1 MFVNKKADRDVAS
14 IGSNPTGANTATL
27 NGLPPKYDFFL
38 FSRDHYFTLNNS
50 LFELIDQGY
59 AMCLVDDGTGTGNK
73 VAKYYLDADGNY
85 NELYTYVLYSQDGGV
100 LETNSFPLKVT
111 LAAPANP
118 SATPAIGE
126 TPNNVNPQDLVAQI
140 NKVSNLIYA
149 VFGPASPGQ
158 PPAYI
163 PIQAVGE
170 GIQPPAISIQ
180 PSGGPQ
186 QPVQASPISGAP
198 GFNGYS
204 LNVLGTAK
212 QPVQISQIYSAN
224 IAYPIAGS
232 TTIQPFKNKPVP
244 FYGSL
249 SHGLDKQVSVALL
262 ESGADT
268 INNGTFGGN
277 GQGSMIRTP
286 FSWAFQGSSAI
297 PPQATGE
304 SSAGST
310 MKGDNT
316 VFYTFNAV
324 NNSVMD
330 STGKA
335 GGAGGGQYFVDT
347 TDPNN
352 PIYVVVSTPKFQ
364 LNGVSYVVNLNTTLL
379 DGITSR
385 YTLVVGDKS
394 YLFEPGNTQV
404 QVDRTLFTFNPMTGG
419 VYTVSYASVDA
430 PETTD
435 APSPITLSQF
445 SMTGGGLP
453 AGGQITT
460 IDVFNTP
467 GDLNG
472 IILGVTGRQYSYDP
486 VHGTVTVTQGAS
498 STIVPVQ
505 TGVTFASN
513 SAYGY
518 VIAFANN
525 GYTVNGSPML
535 PYNASTTGSPASYPL
550 MTAPQMFTFNNS
562 FYTFDVSA
570 SGAYVSVTGN
580 GQTLPINPYQF
591 SLNGQVY
598 IINTNVQPNTVIG
611 GGSAVTMTANNSQF
625 VLDGVQY
632 TITLKAGSLTG
643 ATLSGQF
650 NIAQGNV
657 VAIEDFIYLLDT
669 MNGQIVG
676 NGTTYPLTTS
686 GYTYTITT
694 ANNSFTVTT
703 EPNADTVTIGNIVYR
718 IDDAAVVGDGIIYP
732 ILQYRTFVDEGT
744 SYVIGNEGVVS
755 LPQALVVA
763 ALQFTD
769 SGQTYT
775 VKQSAAYDG
784 SAYHLISTPAV
795 NNPAQFTTGAVTY
808 QLRTDAG
815 AITIGA
821 SKNFLVNSGLLS
833 PNQLPFGSRT
843 LFFGRATDNAAFDGT
858 HYYPIANNQ
867 FTDTN
872 ANKLYTLSANT
883 AVTDGNSYEIYSNL
897 GQGGYFEV
905 PNGPTYY
912 VNISV
917 ADFGQAQ
924 GDIYSVFPLSSGSFT
939 IPLLYTLAVN
949 GTTVTVNSTTFG
961 AATDVATLTAAG
973 GSLTGGSFT
982 DTVTGIVYTCV
993 RQEQQITFI
1002 DSNNIEY
1009 PLPLNGGSFTALV
1022 PVSTGLTVA
1031 LDNKVPANAYLVQN
1045 NTFVAGATTY
1055 TVNVPVAYQNAAGP
1069 LWPMVAGRFIV
1080 PQVAPLSDL
1089 AFQVNVD
1096 KTGKGTAI
1104 KGYVVSEDDEFSPDG
1119 KTLYTVNAV
1128 NVVKAT
1134 NQAQLTGS
1142 APNQTVTLDYQ
1153 GENLSYALTATTATI
1168 DPNGVT
1174 YNTTTKQFSAIYPV
1188 GPVTYTVGASGVTDN
1203 RKTVSTFPSTVNGN
1217 QLSFTDTISGA
1228 SFSFDSSG
1236 NNPISVSF
1244 PYQSGFF
1251 IDVMTGITFYV
1262 DTSDN
1267 RVEALLYLP
1276 ETTRYAFTPADGNT
1290 YLIHYND
1297 VQVLFPVISGG
1308 NVNAGV
1314 ATVGSDIFTIEID
1327 EVDPVASG
1335 ATPVPVNLN
1344 SFEINGELY
1353 TITPGQNGTDYSACK
1368 VVGAGKPP
1376 VAFTGPN
1383 TFKLSDPGIT
1393 YTLHLDPDGLPQTI
1407 TASFP
1412 ILPSSDLISVADE
1425 VFVITYATDTNGS
1438 LRGQG
1443 QASIPIANSAF
1454 TLTNRFDATTAKF
1467 VFADANIYDAGS
1479 VVGQFT
1485 INQIP
1490 TFAINSTTFTLDA
1503 TNLVVTDNDG
1513 RPWPLVANPM
1523 MFSINGFNYLIDTNQ
1538 LPHTIVGNNNRS
1550 PLATDV
1556 TVQAGQPIAN
1566 STFTLNGQV
1575 YAYVEDSQ
1583 HNLLTI
1589 TGTKSYMIAQPE
1601 LTFKLDSSLLF
1612 TLNLTAP
1619 AAGNYPGTT
1628 VPVATVS
1635 AGTTV
1640 LNVYAG
1646 TTESGLADFFTYK
1659 NVLYTFVK
1667 SEGVYV
1673 AVQKSYTVYVSQ
1685 PATGQQQLAV
1695 FDMGGTTYIVTD
1707 GTTRGMGTPTGINPG
1722 SMWSATSLSTV
1733 ESQFGLVYGLAAQP
1747 VNVVEVVKNGLETF
1761 QFPATDSSGNA
1772 TLFDI
1777 IYTSGA
1783 SSNEIVADV
1792 PQLLPSFTQP
1802 AGFTFLPGALL
1813 APYAPL
1819 TFETGGYNAFTAAVD
1834 ETASPVESFSAAW
1847 DTAIVSDDDAI
1858 ANLITPQGDF
1868 SVEFWHSM
1876 PVTPVGDISVFTY
1889 VGVNPLISY
1898 ANIELPNT
1906 SLINITLNDTVMQAS
1921 MTPSALTSGW
1931 RHIALTYT
1939 QPYVMVCTG
1948 APFVVADGSAFNFE
1962 RDFTIAMTVAA
1973 SSTGAEQGLLYKGT
1987 GNDIPGAQTQ
1997 MSFRV
2002 TLTAQNEVKLDV
2014 ANGDGSK
2021 PGSFTG
2027 PALDAGFYQLLIT
2040 KHTKTP
2046 LGSDEA
2052 DTDPYSPTVAGKT
2065 ADASSMAAVPQ
2076 PPSSINISGGSI
2088 PVPSASSTGATA
2100 FEQFASTLSQPSP
2113 GTGYI
2118 ISIAVRK
2125 MMPDGTWPDW
2135 TSQASSLIAASDA
2148 GLLVNSTGS
2157 ANLVI
2162 GGAFD
2167 DTGTAIPFGAPGEPA
2182 QPGNIRDVYLF
2193 ASAFR
2198 SNGIR
2203 TSHGFVQID
2212 QASYA
2217 DLQGAGMVGCWKAAY
2232 DPNGLVYNQVDNSF
2246 AASSNAA
2253 RAMLAPL
2260 PHREAEGIA
2269 LYVNGTKV
2277 TMNLV
2282 SSTTSSPSGFNY
2294 LCFNAGSSYR
2304 IQEVSFWSMARQA
2317 YQVLSDMFGQLIP
2330 DNEPFLTL
2338 YMPGS
2343 FSVSAP
2349 GVGVPILPLAK
2360 YIENVPV
2367 KNLVAAF
2374 TIDLG
2379 NASLD
2384 LQGCPAIGRC
2394 GPLVSPNLYTPP
2406 GVALTVCDTPPSLT
2420 TYSAA
2425 VNSATGT
2432 IAGVLNEAY
2441 VFVRNNV
2448 LTVYAGKKVGDL
2460 ALVWVSQEQG
2470 DVQVIGYI
2478 EGAPPAP
2485 MANLTNK
2492 PSYVGATSVSFN
2504 TPFSLS
2510 YQYNYSNDGQ
2520 TSNKGSG
2527 GASGNYAPEN
2537 IKPSTYTSTSE
2548 TWSSGQ
2554 PSTNQ
2559 QTVTEVNPTQ
2569 TVTTTNNSDGT
2580 IQKQTISP
2588 APAGGSSALSFQ
2600 MSIGPAIAPVGVG
2613 IGAQKLTVSVDLSA
2627 DVAVSGG
2634 STDGTTSQQTAS
2646 EKLDEGRKYTLRLD
2660 GAMAPY
2666 TGDTFMASLNSLT
2679 VASTT
2684 VGTPASKTPILP
2696 NPNFGWLHH
2705 LEPAGRTA
2713 EDPGNRRTFW
2723 SADVRTFTLWTGLC
2737 HVANAGCLPADPA
2750 ADEHHVRLPP
2760 CTRSSDSTRCQH
2772 PVVQDEQQIPPS
2784 GRAGRHDRLSIQ
2796 PGPARLRSH
2805 NLADHHRPT
2814 LTGL

>member
-1 MFVNKKADRDVAS
+1 M
-14 IGSNPTGANTATL
+14 
-27 NGLPPKYDFFL
+27 
-38 FSRDHYFTLNNS
+38 
-50 LFELIDQGY
+50 
-59 AMCLVDDGTGTGNK
+59 
-73 VAKYYLDADGNY
+73 
-85 NELYTYVLYSQDGGV
+85 
-100 LETNSFPLKVT
+100 
-111 LAAPANP
+111 
-118 SATPAIGE
+118 
-126 TPNNVNPQDLVAQI
+126 
-140 NKVSNLIYA
+140 
-149 VFGPASPGQ
+149 
-158 PPAYI
+158 
-163 PIQAVGE
+163 
-170 GIQPPAISIQ
+170 
-180 PSGGPQ
+180 
-186 QPVQASPISGAP
+186 
-198 GFNGYS
+198 
-204 LNVLGTAK
+204 
-212 QPVQISQIYSAN
+212 
-224 IAYPIAGS
+224 
-232 TTIQPFKNKPVP
+232 
-244 FYGSL
+244 
-249 SHGLDKQVSVALL
+249 
-262 ESGADT
+262 
-268 INNGTFGGN
+268 
-277 GQGSMIRTP
+277 
-286 FSWAFQGSSAI
+286 
-297 PPQATGE
+297 
-304 SSAGST
+304 
-310 MKGDNT
+310 
-316 VFYTFNAV
+316 
-324 NNSVMD
+324 
-330 STGKA
+330 
-335 GGAGGGQYFVDT
+335 
-347 TDPNN
+347 
-352 PIYVVVSTPKFQ
+352 STPKFQ

-1297 VQVLFPVISGG
+1297 VQV
-1308 NVNAGV
+1308 A
-1314 ATVGSDIFTIEID
+1314 
-1327 EVDPVASG
+1327 
-1335 ATPVPVNLN
+1335 VP
-1344 SFEINGELY
+1344 
-1353 TITPGQNGTDYSACK
+1353 
-1368 VVGAGKPP
+1368 
-1376 VAFTGPN
+1376 
-1383 TFKLSDPGIT
+1383 
-1393 YTLHLDPDGLPQTI
+1393 
-1407 TASFP
+1407 
-1412 ILPSSDLISVADE
+1412 
-1425 VFVITYATDTNGS
+1425 
-1438 LRGQG
+1438 
-1443 QASIPIANSAF
+1443 
-1454 TLTNRFDATTAKF
+1454 
-1467 VFADANIYDAGS
+1467 
-1479 VVGQFT
+1479 
-1485 INQIP
+1485 
-1490 TFAINSTTFTLDA
+1490 
-1503 TNLVVTDNDG
+1503 
-1513 RPWPLVANPM
+1513 
-1523 MFSINGFNYLIDTNQ
+1523 
-1538 LPHTIVGNNNRS
+1538 
-1550 PLATDV
+1550 
-1556 TVQAGQPIAN
+1556 
-1566 STFTLNGQV
+1566 
-1575 YAYVEDSQ
+1575 
-1583 HNLLTI
+1583 
-1589 TGTKSYMIAQPE
+1589 
-1601 LTFKLDSSLLF
+1601 
-1612 TLNLTAP
+1612 
-1619 AAGNYPGTT
+1619 
-1628 VPVATVS
+1628 
-1635 AGTTV
+1635 
-1640 LNVYAG
+1640 
-1646 TTESGLADFFTYK
+1646 
-1659 NVLYTFVK
+1659 
-1667 SEGVYV
+1667 
-1673 AVQKSYTVYVSQ
+1673 
-1685 PATGQQQLAV
+1685 
-1695 FDMGGTTYIVTD
+1695 
-1707 GTTRGMGTPTGINPG
+1707 
-1722 SMWSATSLSTV
+1722 
-1733 ESQFGLVYGLAAQP
+1733 
-1747 VNVVEVVKNGLETF
+1747 
-1761 QFPATDSSGNA
+1761 
-1772 TLFDI
+1772 
-1777 IYTSGA
+1777 
-1783 SSNEIVADV
+1783 
-1792 PQLLPSFTQP
+1792 
-1802 AGFTFLPGALL
+1802 
-1813 APYAPL
+1813 
-1819 TFETGGYNAFTAAVD
+1819 
-1834 ETASPVESFSAAW
+1834 
-1847 DTAIVSDDDAI
+1847 
-1858 ANLITPQGDF
+1858 
-1868 SVEFWHSM
+1868 
-1876 PVTPVGDISVFTY
+1876 
-1889 VGVNPLISY
+1889 
-1898 ANIELPNT
+1898 
-1906 SLINITLNDTVMQAS
+1906 
-1921 MTPSALTSGW
+1921 
-1931 RHIALTYT
+1931 
-1939 QPYVMVCTG
+1939 
-1948 APFVVADGSAFNFE
+1948 
-1962 RDFTIAMTVAA
+1962 RDF
-1973 SSTGAEQGLLYKGT
+1973 
-1987 GNDIPGAQTQ
+1987 
-1997 MSFRV
+1997 
-2002 TLTAQNEVKLDV
+2002 
-2014 ANGDGSK
+2014 
-2021 PGSFTG
+2021 
-2027 PALDAGFYQLLIT
+2027 
-2040 KHTKTP
+2040 
-2046 LGSDEA
+2046 
-2052 DTDPYSPTVAGKT
+2052 
-2065 ADASSMAAVPQ
+2065 
-2076 PPSSINISGGSI
+2076 
-2088 PVPSASSTGATA
+2088 
-2100 FEQFASTLSQPSP
+2100 
-2113 GTGYI
+2113 
-2118 ISIAVRK
+2118 
-2125 MMPDGTWPDW
+2125 
-2135 TSQASSLIAASDA
+2135 
-2148 GLLVNSTGS
+2148 
-2157 ANLVI
+2157 
-2162 GGAFD
+2162 
-2167 DTGTAIPFGAPGEPA
+2167 
-2182 QPGNIRDVYLF
+2182 
-2193 ASAFR
+2193 
-2198 SNGIR
+2198 
-2203 TSHGFVQID
+2203 
-2212 QASYA
+2212 
-2217 DLQGAGMVGCWKAAY
+2217 
-2232 DPNGLVYNQVDNSF
+2232 
-2246 AASSNAA
+2246 
-2253 RAMLAPL
+2253 
-2260 PHREAEGIA
+2260 
-2269 LYVNGTKV
+2269 
-2277 TMNLV
+2277 
-2282 SSTTSSPSGFNY
+2282 
-2294 LCFNAGSSYR
+2294 
-2304 IQEVSFWSMARQA
+2304 
-2317 YQVLSDMFGQLIP
+2317 
-2330 DNEPFLTL
+2330 
-2338 YMPGS
+2338 
-2343 FSVSAP
+2343 
-2349 GVGVPILPLAK
+2349 
-2360 YIENVPV
+2360 
-2367 KNLVAAF
+2367 
-2374 TIDLG
+2374 
-2379 NASLD
+2379 
-2384 LQGCPAIGRC
+2384 GR
-2394 GPLVSPNLYTPP
+2394 
-2406 GVALTVCDTPPSLT
+2406 
-2420 TYSAA
+2420 
-2425 VNSATGT
+2425 
-2432 IAGVLNEAY
+2432 
-2441 VFVRNNV
+2441 
-2448 LTVYAGKKVGDL
+2448 
-2460 ALVWVSQEQG
+2460 
-2470 DVQVIGYI
+2470 
-2478 EGAPPAP
+2478 
-2485 MANLTNK
+2485 
-2492 PSYVGATSVSFN
+2492 
-2504 TPFSLS
+2504 
-2510 YQYNYSNDGQ
+2510 
-2520 TSNKGSG
+2520 
-2527 GASGNYAPEN
+2527 
-2537 IKPSTYTSTSE
+2537 
-2548 TWSSGQ
+2548 
-2554 PSTNQ
+2554 
-2559 QTVTEVNPTQ
+2559 
-2569 TVTTTNNSDGT
+2569 
-2580 IQKQTISP
+2580 
-2588 APAGGSSALSFQ
+2588 
-2600 MSIGPAIAPVGVG
+2600 
-2613 IGAQKLTVSVDLSA
+2613 
-2627 DVAVSGG
+2627 
-2634 STDGTTSQQTAS
+2634 
-2646 EKLDEGRKYTLRLD
+2646 
-2660 GAMAPY
+2660 
-2666 TGDTFMASLNSLT
+2666 
-2679 VASTT
+2679 
-2684 VGTPASKTPILP
+2684 
-2696 NPNFGWLHH
+2696 
-2705 LEPAGRTA
+2705 
-2713 EDPGNRRTFW
+2713 
-2723 SADVRTFTLWTGLC
+2723 
-2737 HVANAGCLPADPA
+2737 
-2750 ADEHHVRLPP
+2750 
-2760 CTRSSDSTRCQH
+2760 
-2772 PVVQDEQQIPPS
+2772 
-2784 GRAGRHDRLSIQ
+2784 
-2796 PGPARLRSH
+2796 
-2805 NLADHHRPT
+2805 
-2814 LTGL
+2814 